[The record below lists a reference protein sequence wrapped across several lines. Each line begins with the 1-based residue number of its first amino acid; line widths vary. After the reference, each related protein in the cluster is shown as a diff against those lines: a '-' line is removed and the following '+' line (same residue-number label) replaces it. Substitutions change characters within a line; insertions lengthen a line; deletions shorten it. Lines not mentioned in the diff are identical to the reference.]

1 MPGLKV
7 VAPYSSED
15 CRGLLKA
22 AIRDPNPVVF
32 LENEL
37 LYGVDFPVS
46 DEAMSPDFTM
56 EIGKAK
62 IERAGTDVTLVAFSK
77 MVGTCL
83 QAAEVLAAQGIEA
96 EVINLL
102 SLRPID
108 RECIINSVKKTN
120 RIVAAEE
127 GWPQC
132 SITSEVCAIVMESE
146 AFDHLDAPVERVTGA
161 DVPMPYA
168 TDLEKAALP
177 QVDDIVAAALRT
189 TFRASAGQA

>member
-1 MPGLKV
+1 VPGLKV

>member
-146 AFDHLDAPVERVTGA
+146 AFDHLDAPVKRVTA
-161 DVPMPYA
+161 PHSPVPYNR
-168 TDLEKAALP
+168 DLEQAFMP
-177 QVDDIVAAALRT
+177 QPEDVVGTVKNLLGRE
-189 TFRASAGQA
+189 